1 MRNVKLL
8 FLCGFLLIAGCTPY
22 GITGSPEKDAPKSQ
36 ETAAEKKAMETPDH
50 FSVTLQAFENEIAQ
64 YAFFKEFEP
73 IQNGLKQ
80 SDGPVQF
87 EYKSKDLKNE
97 DSLQNIYLTINVDGE
112 EFSTA
117 SQQTLQSL
125 EMICDGLN
133 QNVDL
138 VTVIKRIKANETSL
152 YENEQL
158 SIELMNFKNDVQ
170 IIISPKV

>member
-1 MRNVKLL
+1 MK
-8 FLCGFLLIAGCTPY
+8 
-22 GITGSPEKDAPKSQ
+22 
-36 ETAAEKKAMETPDH
+36 
-50 FSVTLQAFENEIAQ
+50 
-64 YAFFKEFEP
+64 
-73 IQNGLKQ
+73 QN
-80 SDGPVQF
+80 DGPVQF

-97 DSLQNIYLTINVDGE
+97 DSLQNIYLTIDVDGE

-117 SQQTLQSL
+117 SEQTVKSL

-133 QNVDL
+133 QEVDL